1 MKLKLFSIYDVKSGV
16 YLAPFPARGDVDAV
30 RNVKDGLR
38 NPQMRETPIGQ
49 NPKDFELHE
58 LAMFDDESGEITKS
72 PRPVLVVRIGDL
84 AAFAAEEARGT
95 GSS

>member
-1 MKLKLFSIYDVKSGV
+1 MKVKLFSIFDVKSGV

-38 NPQMRETPIGQ
+38 NPQMRDTPIGQ
-49 NPKDFELHE
+49 NPEDFELYE
-58 LAMFDDESGEITKS
+58 LAIFDDESGEIIKS
-72 PRPVLVVRIGDL
+72 PRPVLVVKIGHL
-84 AAFAAEEARGT
+84 AALAAEGT